1 MVQETARINFE
12 TGNLDVV
19 EGRIKA
25 LGGAINLLGGAVE
38 TTVGLM
44 GLLGVDDKVQKQFQE
59 AATSAIAFADG
70 TKRIFEGYKELRE
83 AADLFRKAQN
93 AANVATVAGNAAQ
106 ASSVGLLGKA
116 RAAWNALTAAMI
128 RNPITAVVVGLTALA
143 GALYLYSQRTDDAA
157 EANDNLA
164 QSNKDLAESF
174 KQTQEDANLVNSVYI
189 KNLQAR
195 GASQRFILQEEV
207 RLEQENIARIKK
219 AQKENEAEVLYSQ
232 VRLNNLR
239 NQNNQAAYDAEL
251 ENLKALLDI
260 RKDLGEEELKAS
272 AELAKKRLDIVAY
285 DREKRE
291 EDIEKR
297 KAENERIKQEEL
309 RAANDLLRFK
319 IKLTEELALFNK
331 KGREKEVLELELWY
345 NDQKRLAQGN
355 QDVLLLLQQ
364 LYEKKSLEITKRYFD
379 LAQQQRDEAN
389 QKIIQT
395 EQDKNNRIN
404 QLLGVDVQIR
414 RNDEIKLLQERLQ
427 TLREMGDQETLL
439 YKQIQDAI
447 TKLQKE
453 GLEERS
459 SKLKEFFE
467 SDAAKTIGASLQTLN
482 QVTSGILSIA
492 QESSERRLNN
502 IEAEYSA
509 RINAIQGTDEQA
521 AAQRE
526 ALEQQMNAKME
537 AERRKAFEDQK
548 KLRIAD
554 TITGGI
560 SSAFQAFSSA
570 IGQLGPVAG
579 PVIGGILSAMILA
592 QMAATV
598 SNIKKTQYVSAGGG
612 GGATSA
618 GAGVGGMNVSNI
630 GGGFSGGGQ
639 FGGNLSSGG
648 STPISSGGSNF
659 MTAPNTNPNTPI
671 RAYVVANDVST
682 GLDAQQALNNRR
694 TF

>member
-164 QSNKDLAESF
+164 QSNKDLAASF
-174 KQTQEDANLVNSVYI
+174 KQTQEDLDLVNSVYI

-195 GASQRFILQEEV
+195 GANQRFILQEEV
-207 RLEQENIARIKK
+207 RLEQENLDRIKK
-219 AQKENEAEVLYSQ
+219 ARRENLFDITASQ
-232 VRLNNLR
+232 VKLNNLR
-239 NQNNQAAYDAEL
+239 NQNNQAAYDAEF
-251 ENLKALLDI
+251 ENLKALIEI
-260 RKDLGEEELKAS
+260 RDDLNKEELKS
-272 AELAKKRLDIVAY
+272 TTELAKKRLDIVQY

-309 RAANDLLRFK
+309 KLANDLLRFK
-319 IKLTEELALFNK
+319 IQLTEELALFNK

-427 TLREMGDQETLL
+427 TLKEMGDQETLL

-467 SDAAKTIGASLQTLN
+467 SDAAKTIGASLQALN

-537 AERRKAFEDQK
+537 EERRKAFEDQK

-554 TITGGI
+554 TITSGI

-598 SNIKKTQYVSAGGG
+598 NNIKKTQYVGAGGG
-612 GGATSA
+612 GGGSA
-618 GAGVGGMNVSNI
+618 GAGVGGMNISNV

-648 STPISSGGSNF
+648 STPMSSGGSNF
-659 MTAPNTNPNTPI
+659 MTAPPVNPNTPI